1 MRLGMF
7 RSVVGCV
14 LLFTG
19 IAAAKAPLHV
29 YYYNGEAIEQM
40 TVRGVTVSVSLEDT
54 GKLNQLAVYVDNGSS
69 DAVNVIPSN
78 FVLHQTKPLEEDLS
92 LKSEQEIQ
100 QIAHRGLW
108 STMAG
113 GVGSGLHRAKEKMS
127 GEDSSDDSVPT
138 SLEGQAR
145 WLAHVNELGQRGKTG
160 TLLRYVMR
168 STTVFPR
175 SRFFGVIWFDRN
187 QALTEGNVGVT
198 LGTRQYLF
206 PFPPPSSATTPANP
220 AAHEKTAE
228 SSDPAKGG
236 TNDSKGG
243 VLGVSGQN
251 WSQGTFNG
259 VQIMD
264 VDQGSP
270 AEMANLRIGYV
281 ITEIEG
287 DPINTIDDLAAEL
300 AKHPP
305 GTKVFIVYLVHTN
318 LGWMPQKTSVILSV
332 GD

>member
-1 MRLGMF
+1 MSGSQDVQKRLGMF

-69 DAVNVIPSN
+69 DAVNVIPSS
-78 FVLHQTKPLEEDLS
+78 FVLHQTKPLEADLS

-108 STMAG
+108 STVAG
-113 GVGSGLHRAKEKMS
+113 GVGSGFHRAQEKMS
-127 GEDSSDDSVPT
+127 GQESDESVPT

-145 WLAHVNELGQRGKTG
+145 WLAHVDDLGQRGKTG
-160 TLLRYVMR
+160 TLLRYALR

-175 SRFFGVIWFDRN
+175 SRLFGVIWFERS
-187 QALTEGNVGVT
+187 QTLAEGNVRVMF
-198 LGTRQYLF
+198 GTREYLF
-206 PFPPPSSATTPANP
+206 LFPPPSSATTPGNP
-220 AAHEKTAE
+220 ASHEKVAE
-228 SSDPAKGG
+228 SSDPASGA
-236 TNDSKGG
+236 NASSKGG
-243 VLGVSGQN
+243 VLGVSCQN
-251 WSQGTFNG
+251 WSQGTYRG

-270 AEMANLRIGYV
+270 AEMANLR
-281 ITEIEG
+281 
-287 DPINTIDDLAAEL
+287 
-300 AKHPP
+300 
-305 GTKVFIVYLVHTN
+305 
-318 LGWMPQKTSVILSV
+318 V
-332 GD
+332 G

>member
-19 IAAAKAPLHV
+19 IAAAKTPLHV

-78 FVLHQTKPLEEDLS
+78 FALHQTKPVESELS

-108 STMAG
+108 SSMAG
-113 GVGSGLHRAKEKMS
+113 GVGSGFHRAQEKMS
-127 GEDSSDDSVPT
+127 GQESDGVPT

-145 WLAHVNELGQRGKTG
+145 WLAHVDDLGQRGKTG
-160 TLLRYVMR
+160 TLLRYLLR

-175 SRFFGVIWFDRN
+175 SRLFGVIWFDRS
-187 QALTEGNVGVT
+187 QTFTEGRVNVT
-198 LGTRQYLF
+198 LGPREYLF
-206 PFPPPSSATTPANP
+206 PFPPPTSATTPANP
-220 AAHEKTAE
+220 AAHEKTTE
-228 SSDPAKGG
+228 SSDAASGADA
-236 TNDSKGG
+236 NSKGG
-243 VLGVSGQN
+243 VLGVSCQN
-251 WSQGTFNG
+251 WSQGTFRG
-259 VQIMD
+259 VQIVD

-270 AEMANLRIGYV
+270 AEMANLRVGYV

-287 DPINTIDDLAAEL
+287 DPINTIDELAAEL

-305 GTKVFIVYLVHTN
+305 GTKVFIIYLVHTN

>member
-1 MRLGMF
+1 MF

-69 DAVNVIPSN
+69 DAVNVIPAN
-78 FVLHQTKPLEEDLS
+78 FVLHQTKPLEAELS

-108 STMAG
+108 STVAG
-113 GVGSGLHRAKEKMS
+113 GVGSGFHRAQEKMS
-127 GEDSSDDSVPT
+127 GQERDDGVPT

-145 WLAHVNELGQRGKTG
+145 WLAHVDDLGQRGKTG
-160 TLLRYVMR
+160 TLLRYVLR
-168 STTVFPR
+168 STTVFPH
-175 SRFFGVIWFDRN
+175 SRLFGVIWFERN
-187 QALTEGNVGVT
+187 QALSGGNVRVT
-198 LGTRQYLF
+198 LGTREYLF
-206 PFPPPSSATTPANP
+206 PLPPPTSATTPANP
-220 AAHEKTAE
+220 ASHEKITE
-228 SSDPAKGG
+228 SSDPATGA
-236 TNDSKGG
+236 NANSKGG
-243 VLGVSGQN
+243 VLGVSCQN
-251 WSQGTFNG
+251 WFQGTFRG
-259 VQIMD
+259 VQIVD

-270 AEMANLRIGYV
+270 AEMANLRVGYV